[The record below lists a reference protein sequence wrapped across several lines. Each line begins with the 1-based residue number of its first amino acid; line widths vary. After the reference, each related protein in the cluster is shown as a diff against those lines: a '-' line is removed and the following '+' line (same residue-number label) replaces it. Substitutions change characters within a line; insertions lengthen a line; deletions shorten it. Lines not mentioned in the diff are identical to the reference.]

1 MTLVAAGTARVG
13 TLTVQVD
20 LTVGDEIVAVLGP
33 NGAGKT
39 TLLRTLAGLHPL
51 ATGRITLDDAVLD
64 DAADGIFV
72 RPADRSVGM
81 VFQDHVLF
89 PFLDARENV
98 AFGLRSRGVGRREA
112 RRRADDWLA
121 RVGLADR
128 ATARPDTLSGGQAQ
142 RVALARALAVE
153 PRLLCLDEPLAAL
166 DAQAR
171 VAIRREVRR
180 HLASAGGARVLV
192 THDPVDAAV
201 LADRV
206 VVLEAGRVVQTG
218 TMAEIALRPRSAY
231 VADLVGRNLYRG
243 VAADG
248 RVTLPGG
255 ATLLV
260 ADRSVAGDVH
270 VAIHPRSVGLHR
282 EPPGGSPRNHLTGT
296 VTDVDGLGDRVR
308 IRNEGP
314 VPIVAEITTAAAAEL
329 GLAPGHAAIASVKAT
344 EVTVYPA

>member
-1 MTLVAAGTARVG
+1 MSLVAVG
-13 TLTVQVD
+13 TVTVGALTVTVD
-20 LTVGDEIVAVLGP
+20 LTVDDEIVAVLGP

-39 TLLRTLAGLHPL
+39 TLLRALAGLQPL
-51 ATGRITLDDAVLD
+51 ATGRLVLDGTVLD
-64 DAADGIFV
+64 DPTAGVFV
-72 RPADRSVGM
+72 RPADRSLGM
-81 VFQDHVLF
+81 VFQDALLF
-89 PFLDARENV
+89 PFLDARDNV
-98 AFGLRSRGVGRREA
+98 AFGLRSRRVGRREA
-112 RRRADDWLA
+112 RRQADAWLA

-128 ATARPDTLSGGQAQ
+128 AGARPAELSGGQAQ
-142 RVALARALAVE
+142 RVALARALAPE

-166 DAQAR
+166 DAQVRTA
-171 VAIRREVRR
+171 VRRELRGHLGAVR
-180 HLASAGGARVLV
+180 GARVLV

-206 VVLEAGRVVQTG
+206 VILEAGRVVQTG

-255 ATLLV
+255 ATLV
-260 ADRSVAGDVH
+260 VGDRTVTGEVH

-282 EPPGGSPRNHLTGT
+282 TAPGGSPRNHFTGT
-296 VTDVDGLGDRVR
+296 VTDLDGLGDRVR
-308 IRNEGP
+308 VRIEGA
-314 VPIVAEITTAAAAEL
+314 VPMVAEVTAAAAAEL
-329 GLAPGHAAIASVKAT
+329 GLGPGRPVVASVKAT

>member
-13 TLTVQVD
+13 ALDVAVD
-20 LTVGDEIVAVLGP
+20 LTVADEIVAVLGP

-51 ATGRITLDDAVLD
+51 DTGRITLDGTVLD
-64 DAADGIFV
+64 DPAAGVFV
-72 RPADRSVGM
+72 RPAHRSVGM

-98 AFGLRSRGVGRREA
+98 AFGLRSRGIGRREA
-112 RRRADDWLA
+112 RRRADDWLT
-121 RVGLADR
+121 RVGLADC
-128 ATARPDTLSGGQAQ
+128 ATARPDALSGGQAQ
-142 RVALARALAVE
+142 RVALARALASE

-171 VAIRREVRR
+171 VEVRRALRR
-180 HLASAGGARVLV
+180 HLAAAAGARVLV

-206 VVLEAGRVVQTG
+206 VILEAGRVVQTG
-218 TMAEIALRPRSAY
+218 TMDEIALRPRSAY
-231 VADLVGRNLYRG
+231 VADLVGRNHYRG

-248 RVTLPGG
+248 RVTLAGG
-255 ATLLV
+255 ATLVV
-260 ADRSVAGDVH
+260 ADRTVTGAVH
-270 VAIHPRSVGLHR
+270 VSVHPRSVGLHR
-282 EPPGGSPRNHLTGT
+282 EAPGGSPRNHFAGT

-308 IRNEGP
+308 VRIEGAM
-314 VPIVAEITTAAAAEL
+314 PIVAEVTAAASTEL
-329 GLAPGHAAIASVKAT
+329 GLAPGHGVVASVEAT
-344 EVTVYPA
+344 EITVYPA